1 MSCPATP
8 GLRLRPATPADRPF
22 LVTVYGSTRADEL
35 APVPWSDEQKH
46 AFVEMQFAAQDAHYR
61 AHYSGASFDV
71 IELDGEPVGRLY
83 VHRREREL
91 RVMDVA
97 LVPAAR
103 GLGVGTRL
111 LTDLLAEG
119 ARLGKAV
126 TIHVE
131 RHNRAR
137 ELYLRLGFTPVELH
151 GIYELL
157 EVPAP
162 AA

>member
-131 RHNRAR
+131 QHNRAR